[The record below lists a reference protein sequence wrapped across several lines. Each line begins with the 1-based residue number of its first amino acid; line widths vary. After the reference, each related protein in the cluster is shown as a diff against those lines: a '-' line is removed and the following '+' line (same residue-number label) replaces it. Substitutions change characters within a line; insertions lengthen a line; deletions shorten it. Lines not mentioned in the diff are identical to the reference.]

1 MGIFMFDTIDDR
13 VRGKTG
19 MKYQSIFI
27 FAVLLFCLFGC
38 AKGSAWQEQYDLG
51 VRYLSEGNYEEAVIA
66 FTAAI
71 EIDPRQEILYEQL
84 SNAYLEMGNHNR
96 AINILKQGYEATG
109 SASLK
114 ELLEAL
120 QTRYLA
126 EDWIRPEEW
135 TVNGVPFWE
144 ASQED
149 VVAAYPPIGL
159 EPVWLH
165 SPDFG
170 TSYSGGGM
178 YFRWDEEHDALGAMD
193 FNWDE
198 WRVRRL
204 GYAPVIQHSRG
215 ITTEIT
221 LNEYLSTIGITQEGI
236 DYLLKALPD
245 WEGYGINLVSKPTED
260 YLLEVWASTLE
271 FCNLDD
277 GPSYRIDMQYE
288 FYSGMQL
295 RIAIDFSATSGQL
308 DNGLIAANR

>member
-1 MGIFMFDTIDDR
+1 
-13 VRGKTG
+13 
-19 MKYQSIFI
+19 MKKRMELLL
-27 FAVLLFCLFGC
+27 AVILAVVFVACGQ
-38 AKGSAWQEQYDLG
+38 KVPAWQEQYDLG

-144 ASQED
+144 ASQGD
-149 VVAAYPPIGL
+149 VIAAFPFPGG
-159 EPVWLH
+159 ESVWQH

-170 TSYSGGGM
+170 ALYSYSARGVH
-178 YFRWDEEHDALGAMD
+178 FEWDNEHDALWHMD
-193 FNWDE
+193 FHSDHEYFN
-198 WRVRRL
+198 
-204 GYAPVIQHSRG
+204 VIQSSRDITTKSTFDEVLRATG
-215 ITTEIT
+215 ITEEGIVYIKQALQNRRYHLAAPIAEIT
-221 LNEYLSTIGITQEGI
+221 NE
-236 DYLLKALPD
+236 DYVLKAD
-245 WEGYGINLVSKPTED
+245 AFRTDHN
-260 YLLEVWASTLE
+260 
-271 FCNLDD
+271 NLDD
-277 GPSYRIDMQYE
+277 GDAYWFSLRYD
-288 FYSGMQL
+288 FSSGMSL
-295 RIAIDFSATSGQL
+295 GVDFTFSAASGEF
-308 DNGLIAANR
+308 DYGYIHVRYD